1 MHGRRRLI
9 RGQPLRQRF
18 EGASTWCCWLQKH
31 QNMDGTDGI
40 ASHLHISRCLC
51 HHQLLP
57 SDLLITQYHPNKGHL
72 TIPKRSLGRTRQIPG
87 QSSNAVWF
95 GSWIFPPW
103 PVGILW
109 GLRLDNVGY
118 NNALLPTKT
127 LQNWHA
133 PWLFFFVSHVFLAVF
148 FVSFRL
154 VFPLY
159 PPFFLPILSKRIPCP
174 ELGTKVWRS
183 LPLPF
188 EPWLMAY
195 VCVRGINIAGMY
207 PAWWTNFLLDPW
219 YICLHL
225 P

>member
-31 QNMDGTDGI
+31 QNMDGTDGT

-148 FVSFRL
+148 FCFFSSCFSVVSSVL
-154 VFPLY
+154 STY
-159 PPFFLPILSKRIPCP
+159 PIQ
-174 ELGTKVWRS
+174 EDS
-183 LPLPF
+183 LPRVGYKSVTIAAIAV
-188 EPWLMAY
+188 WAMAD
-195 VCVRGINIAGMY
+195 G
-207 PAWWTNFLLDPW
+207 L
-219 YICLHL
+219 CLC
-225 P
+225 